1 MTSPGG
7 RTPEDT
13 TVDGDPSPDALDEPT
28 RAMSGDTVGA
38 PGSTVVGSPLET
50 ETSVSDAPDHV
61 APDHVETTDPDR
73 TAWIPTVPGDGPPPA
88 SGADEASSGGG
99 RRRPLLIGAA
109 VVGLLAALYIGD
121 LLLSSTDVPRGVAVA
136 GVEIGGMSKPEAEE
150 ALTSQLSGRTSEP
163 VALEAGTA
171 TATVD
176 PRAAGLELDVEGTIA
191 RAGEQPFNPWTR
203 LTSLFGTRDV
213 APVTRVNTFALGQ
226 ALDGVRPQLDR
237 PVSEG
242 TVRYEGTE
250 PVAVPSVPG
259 SVVDGATAGQAVVDH
274 WLDPA
279 PVALPVTETPVTVT
293 PEGIQR
299 AIDGFARPAV
309 AGPLTVV
316 GDAKNATVTTRAITS
331 FVRFTPDGNGGLTP
345 GIDEPAAI
353 AAIEP
358 QLRTTVTEPRDATLA
373 FNGAAA
379 TVVPAVVGREID
391 WPRTF
396 SGVVEA
402 LGRPDGEAPPVF
414 TPPPTAPGAEPAAPP
429 PATGRAINAVYT
441 TTQPRVTTE
450 SLEALGPAEMIGEFT
465 TRGFKPDSGQNIRRV
480 AEIVN
485 GQVIAPNSV
494 FSLNEASSPRNE
506 ANGFVPAG
514 IIDDGAPGRGV
525 GGGVSQFATT
535 LYNAGYFAGLR
546 NVEHKEH
553 SYYISRYPA
562 GREATVFEG
571 SIDLRLGND
580 GPTPIY
586 IRTQWTP
593 SSITVQL
600 YGIKRYDVTS
610 EPGPRTNQT
619 PPGVRDLG
627 GNPECNAS
635 QGSEG
640 FTITDTR
647 VLRNLQSGEVRREPR
662 TVRYEPQPTVTCNG
676 R

>member
-7 RTPEDT
+7 PTPEET
-13 TVDGDPSPDALDEPT
+13 TVDTSAPGDRGGPDEPT
-28 RAMSGDTVGA
+28 RTMTGEPRHEARH
-38 PGSTVVGSPLET
+38 ET
-50 ETSVSDAPDHV
+50 PSEDD
-61 APDHVETTDPDR
+61 VER
-73 TAWIPTVPGDGPPPA
+73 TEWIPVTDGADGGARPPGPPA
-88 SGADEASSGGG
+88 GHGATDGG

-109 VVGLLAALYIGD
+109 VVGLLAVLYIGD
-121 LLLSSTDVPRGVAVA
+121 LLFSSTDVPRGVAVA
-136 GVEIGGMSKPEAEE
+136 GVEIGGMGKPEAEQE
-150 ALTSQLSGRTSEP
+150 LRTQLAGRTSRP
-163 VALEAGTA
+163 VTLQAGQNTA
-171 TATVD
+171 TLD
-176 PRAAGLELDVEGTIA
+176 PGEAGLELDVEGTIA
-191 RAGEQPFNPWTR
+191 EAGEQPFNPWTR
-203 LTSLFGTRDV
+203 VTSLFTTREV
-213 APVTRVNTFALGQ
+213 APVTRVNAFALGQ
-226 ALDGVRPQLDR
+226 ALDRVRPQLDR
-237 PVSEG
+237 PASEG
-242 TVRYEGTE
+242 TVRFEGVE

-259 SVVDGATAGQAVVDH
+259 QVVDGPGGARAITEH
-274 WLDPA
+274 WLDPT
-279 PVALPVTETPVTVT
+279 PVALPVIGAPVTVT
-293 PEGIQR
+293 PAGIQQ
-299 AIDGFARPAV
+299 ALDEVARPAV
-309 AGPLTVV
+309 AGPVTVV
-316 GDAKNATVTTRAITS
+316 GDAKNATITTQAITTLLV
-331 FVRFTPDGNGGLTP
+331 FRPDGNGGLIP
-345 GIDEPAAI
+345 AIDEPAAI
-353 AAIEP
+353 RAVEP
-358 QLRTTVTEPRDATLA
+358 QLATTEAEPRDATLE
-373 FNGAAA
+373 FTGAQV

-396 SGVVEA
+396 TGLVEA
-402 LGRPDGEAPPVF
+402 LGRPAGDAAPPVY

-441 TTQPRVTTE
+441 TTQPEVTTE
-450 SLEALGPAEMIGEFT
+450 SLQALGPAEVIGEFT
-465 TRGFKPDSGQNIRRV
+465 TRGFKPDSGQNIRRI
-480 AEIVN
+480 AEIAN

-494 FSLNEASSPRNE
+494 FSLNEATSPRNE

-535 LYNAGYFAGLR
+535 LYNAGYFAGLDD
-546 NVEHKEH
+546 VEHKEH

-600 YGIKRYDVTS
+600 YGIKRYEVTS
-610 EPGPRTNQT
+610 ESGPRTGQT

-627 GNPECNAS
+627 GNPECSAS

-647 VLRNLQSGEVRREPR
+647 VLRDVRTGEVRREPR

-676 R
+676 P